1 MRNVRLNALLG
12 TAVVAVAVMGSH
24 PALAQDAD
32 AADAPPAEN
41 SNEIVVTARLVEE
54 TIQDIPVAITAFTAD
69 EMRRRS
75 ISELEDIALQTPG
88 LVFEDFSNGGFGTPT
103 IRGTTQFS
111 ITGLEQNVSVLLDGV
126 YIPRQYAFD
135 IGSMNLE
142 RIEVV
147 KGPQSALYGANAFA
161 GAINYVSTT
170 RSLTDFSAS
179 GELEISENGGFDIS
193 GKISA
198 PLVKDILSMRLALG
212 FSKFGGDWE
221 NNHPDA
227 NLDLDPGTSG
237 KLGGYNNSMLQVGAS
252 LQPFEALKI
261 DFDFYNF
268 DTSSETKAQYRLTRT
283 NAGDF
288 NCSLGGRFGP
298 PSNQLFC
305 GELPVTPR
313 PGLSGTQGL
322 VIDPRTFGLE
332 SETTMYRVNAA
343 LDLTD
348 QISANYLFGHSKGDV
363 FSAGGSDR
371 DALRATVFGGATGN
385 AFTFNPVGNFNYDS
399 HELRLQYQGENG
411 LYAMIGGFL
420 QNGED
425 LELGT
430 GGLVPF
436 RSLTPLTAI
445 PVGATPFSAF
455 TETKTKAVFGRISV
469 PLMEER
475 LTIELEGR
483 YTDERKDLSDL
494 SINSPYVYKDEYF
507 TPRGNIAFKLSDN
520 NMLYASVAKGVK
532 SGGINSSNTNLSATE
547 RFYDPDQNWTYEI
560 GLKNTFMDG
569 RATLNLAAF
578 YIDWSNLQLQIA
590 PTGASFFT
598 SNIIQ
603 ALGSATSKGVE
614 IDGAFEIT
622 GGLSIN
628 AGLAYIDAS
637 YDDDVVTNRITRS
650 NLCGDGVVCNAN
662 GNIGGN
668 TLQRSSKIQW
678 NVGASFDA
686 PISDTIE
693 FFSRFD
699 VAGQSK
705 QFVSEIN
712 EATIAPRTL
721 ANLRLGVRA
730 DNWSLSVYAK
740 NIFDEKYV
748 SNAFFIAT
756 PFFTDYVPALGN
768 RRRLGATLTF
778 NY

>member
-1 MRNVRLNALLG
+1 MRQVKLKALLG
-12 TAVVAVAVMGSH
+12 TAAIAIAFLGSN
-24 PALAQDAD
+24 PAFAQESDDSTETA
-32 AADAPPAEN
+32 
-41 SNEIVVTARLVEE
+41 NEILVTARLVEE
-54 TIQDIPVAITAFTAD
+54 RLQDVPVAISVFNAED
-69 EMRRRS
+69 IRRRS
-75 ISELEDIALQTPG
+75 INELEDVALLTPG
-88 LVFEDFSNGGFGTPT
+88 LVFEDFSNGGFATPT

-111 ITGLEQNVSVLLDGV
+111 ITGLEQNVSVLLDGI

-135 IGSMNLE
+135 IGSVNLE

-147 KGPQSALYGANAFA
+147 KGPQSALYGSNAFA
-161 GAINYVSTT
+161 GVINYVSTT
-170 RSLTDFSAS
+170 RSLTELSAS
-179 GELEISENGGFDIS
+179 GELEVTENGGLDIS

-198 PLVKDILSMRLALG
+198 PLVDDVLSVRLALG
-212 FSKFGGDWE
+212 ISQFGGDWV

-227 NLDLDPGTSG
+227 DVDLDPGTSG
-237 KLGGYNNSMLQVGAS
+237 KLGGYDNSAVQVGAS
-252 LQPFEALKI
+252 FKPFEALKV

-268 DTSSETKAQYRLTRT
+268 NVSSETKAQYRLTRT

-288 NCSLGGRFGP
+288 NCSVGGRFG

-305 GELPVTPR
+305 GELPVTPV
-313 PGLSGTQGL
+313 PGASGATGL

-332 SETTMYRVNAA
+332 SETTFYRVNVA

-348 QISANYLFGHSKGDV
+348 QISANYLFGHSAGSV

-371 DALRATVFGGATGN
+371 DALVGTSFSGQFGN

-399 HELRLQYQGENG
+399 HELRLQYTGDSG
-411 LYAMIGGFL
+411 LYLMIGGYL

-430 GGLVPF
+430 GGLIPF
-436 RSLTPLTAI
+436 RDLDPLTAI

-455 TETKTKAVFGRISV
+455 TEVETRAVFGRISV
-469 PLMEER
+469 PLLEER

-483 YTDERKDLSDL
+483 YTDERKDLADL
-494 SINSPYVYKDEYF
+494 SVNSPYVFTDEYF
-507 TPRGNIAFKLSDN
+507 TPRGNISYKISDDN
-520 NMLYASVAKGVK
+520 LLYASVAKGVK
-532 SGGINSSNTNLSATE
+532 SGGVNSSNGALSDEE
-547 RFYDPDQNWTYEI
+547 RFYAPDENWTYEI
-560 GLKNTFMDG
+560 GLKNSFVDG

-578 YIDWSNLQLQIA
+578 YIDWSNLQLQVA

-598 SNIIQ
+598 TNIIQ

-614 IDGAFEIT
+614 VDGTFEIVP
-622 GGLSIN
+622 GLVLN
-628 AGLAYIDAS
+628 AGLAYIDAT
-637 YDDDVVTNRITRS
+637 YDDGVISSRITRS
-650 NLCGDGVVCNAN
+650 NLCGDGLICNAN
-662 GNIGGN
+662 GDIGGN
-668 TLQRSSKIQW
+668 DIQRTSDWQW
-678 NVGASFDA
+678 NVGASFDTT
-686 PISDTIE
+686 ISDGIE
-693 FFSRFD
+693 FLSRID
-699 VAGQSK
+699 VAGQSE

-721 ANLRLGVRA
+721 TNGRIGVRGN
-730 DNWSLSVYAK
+730 NWSLSVFGK
-740 NIFDEKYV
+740 NIFDKQYV